1 LRRRQGERQ
10 ITDDNLVTE
19 RPLMRVLVIEDDRQ
33 TAKLVKSV
41 LTEGGDAVDLAYSAA
56 DARPL
61 ARINEYD
68 VIILDLSLPDGTGIE
83 ILQELRREGRVMP
96 VLVMTGRSGEADVVR
111 LLDAGADDYVVKPVP
126 NEVLKAR
133 VRALVRRG
141 GTVRATETLT
151 VGSLVLNRVTHRVF
165 DATREISLTPREF
178 SLLQHFML
186 HAGDVVSRT
195 ELLEKVWDMHFDPG
209 SNVVDANV
217 ARLRRKIDGSPTAP
231 VINTVRGV
239 GFKLEPRSAS

>member
-1 LRRRQGERQ
+1 
-10 ITDDNLVTE
+10 
-19 RPLMRVLVIEDDRQ
+19 MRVLVIEDDRQ

-41 LTEGGDAVDLAYSAA
+41 LAAGGDAVDLAYSAG

-61 ARINEYD
+61 ARINAYD

-83 ILQELRREGRVMP
+83 ILQELRREGQAVP

-141 GTVRATETLT
+141 ATVRATETLI

-165 DATREISLTPREF
+165 DATRELSLTPREF

-195 ELLEKVWDMHFDPG
+195 ELLEKVWDMNFDPG
-209 SNVVDANV
+209 SNVVDANI
-217 ARLRRKIDGSPTAP
+217 ARLRRKIDRSSAAP
-231 VINTVRGV
+231 VISTVRGV
-239 GFKLEPRSAS
+239 GFKLELRSVGEEVRSGSSGEAD